1 MKRFLI
7 YSASMIVSLFAFQS
21 GKAQAIQK
29 KLETA
34 RKHPRAKENAARAD
48 VYIVKENQKKN
59 KGKGLTKPEP
69 VAEKKIITSYLFK
82 APSKPAAFRF
92 LKTDASEIPATRI
105 ERMISNNDTKG
116 TEEFP
121 LPDTQPS

>member
-34 RKHPRAKENAARAD
+34 RKHPQAKENAAKAD
-48 VYIVKENQKKN
+48 VYIVKKNQKKN
-59 KGKGLTKPEP
+59 KEKGLNKPEP
-69 VAEKKIITSYLFK
+69 VAEKKRKS
-82 APSKPAAFRF
+82 
-92 LKTDASEIPATRI
+92 
-105 ERMISNNDTKG
+105 
-116 TEEFP
+116 
-121 LPDTQPS
+121 